1 MRTIYG
7 IGNILIIV
15 IFMIKI
21 SCDNYNSYIS
31 CHGHKNDATKFPVL
45 NTTTLTLFTRQ
56 IKLTI

>member
-1 MRTIYG
+1 
-7 IGNILIIV
+7 
-15 IFMIKI
+15 MIKI